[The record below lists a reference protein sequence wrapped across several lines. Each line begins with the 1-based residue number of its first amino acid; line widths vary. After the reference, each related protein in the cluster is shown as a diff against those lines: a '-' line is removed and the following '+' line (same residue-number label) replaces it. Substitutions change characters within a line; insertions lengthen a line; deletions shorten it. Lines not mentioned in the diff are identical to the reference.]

1 METGPG
7 RTLTAFTLAVFGL
20 TLIGV
25 LAQEPFDAVLRVEGW
40 SAEIRAAASEA
51 GLPDPCLLAGLVYAE
66 SRGKAEARSEVGAI
80 GLCQL
85 MPGTAAELAAR
96 LEVSDPTKPRANLRL
111 GARYLA
117 DRIAASG
124 GDVDLGLLAYR
135 LGPARAER
143 EAAAA
148 GSAAQWVAE
157 LRRRQPSPWEYV
169 LQVRRFRDRFH
180 ERGRLEG

>member
-7 RTLTAFTLAVFGL
+7 RALTAFTLAVFGL

-40 SAEIRAAASEA
+40 AAEIRDAADEA
-51 GLPDPCLLAGLVYAE
+51 GLSDPCLLAGLVYAE
-66 SRGKAEARSEVGAI
+66 SRGKAEARSRIGAF

-85 MPGTAAELAAR
+85 MPDTAAELAAR
-96 LEVSDPTKPRANLRL
+96 LEESDPAAPRANLRL

-117 DRIAASG
+117 DRIAACG
-124 GDVDLGLLAYR
+124 GDADLGLLAYR

-143 EAAAA
+143 ETVAA
-148 GSAAQWVAE
+148 GGAARWVAE
-157 LRRRQPSPWEYV
+157 LRRQQPSPWEYV
-169 LQVRRFRDRFH
+169 LQVHRFRDRFH
-180 ERGRLEG
+180 ERGRIER